1 MAATVDGRM
10 CRSGFAFL
18 AVAFSMVLP
27 ATSAAQSS
35 KERPFVEAVK
45 VETGPRVDG
54 VLDDAAWQ
62 TATPVD
68 TFTQQEPRLGQP
80 ATERTEVRIVY
91 DARTIYIGVRAFQPG
106 GVAVADEPGAAG
118 AGGAHAQHS
127 GAVVATEM
135 RRDSDR
141 LFDED
146 NFQVILDTFK
156 DSRNGYMFVTT
167 PLGAK
172 LEQQIFDEGEGG
184 GRGTTSNVNRNWD
197 GVWDAASQITDD
209 GWTAEIAIPTNTVR
223 FRSSDEQVWGV
234 NFLRHIRRK
243 NELDYWS
250 PIPRAYSLT
259 RVSLAGELRGLQGLN
274 LGMDLKLKPFVLAG
288 PRRRELSATNT
299 ATTWARDVGL
309 DARYGVTAGL
319 NLDVTL
325 NTDFAQ
331 VEVDDQQVNLTRF
344 GLFFPE
350 KRDFFLE
357 ASNFFTMGTGAS
369 FTSTPVQ
376 TDLFFSRKIG
386 LSDAGQPV
394 PILGGARLTG
404 KVGRHNIAVLD
415 VQTDEAF
422 GRAGDNF
429 FVSRYSRDVL
439 RRSRVGALF
448 INKESVDGSA
458 HYNRTMGVDGNFSLG
473 NSFQVNTYLAK
484 TLTNP
489 DQPWTGGRPIGEGDD
504 MAFYGRVAY
513 RDPKWQIWLNY
524 LDVQE
529 NFNPEAGFL
538 QRSGGHRTTKAYFSP
553 TPRPKRG
560 NIKLIEPMYVLT
572 YVTNQQGRLVGRLH
586 HLMVGTTLRDD
597 SFINVIYQK
606 NLDVLEQPFNIRP
619 GVRIPVG
626 GYSMDEWRLTYNT
639 SPGKKFFQRATWQAD
654 DFYAGTRR
662 SLQWG
667 VGARATSKLSAELN
681 YNRNDVKMPWGN
693 FLVNLTSLRVDYTF
707 SPRMT
712 VRSLTQYNTSTN
724 EISNNIRFNLIHR
737 PGSDLF
743 VVYNDLRQTGLP
755 ADVFA
760 QKDRQLVVKLNYL
773 IQK

>member
-1 MAATVDGRM
+1 MHRQALAFCAAVL
-10 CRSGFAFL
+10 AL
-18 AVAFSMVLP
+18 AVPSP
-27 ATSAAQSS
+27 ASAQPS
-35 KERPFVEAVK
+35 KERPFIQATRV
-45 VETGPRVDG
+45 TDGPRIDG
-54 VLDDAAWQ
+54 RLDDAAWQ
-62 TATPVD
+62 AATPVEG
-68 TFTQQEPRLGQP
+68 FTQQEPRLGEP

-91 DARTIYIGVRAFQPG
+91 DARTIYIAVHAYQAG
-106 GVAVADEPGAAG
+106 GVSVGGDPGAAG
-118 AGGAHAQHS
+118 AGHEHHEEAAGS
-127 GAVVATEM
+127 PRTVVATEM

-197 GVWDAASQITDD
+197 GVWDAAARITDD
-209 GWTAEIAIPTNTVR
+209 GWTAEMAIPTNTVR
-223 FRSSDEQVWGV
+223 FRPDTEQVWGV

-259 RVSLAGELRGLQGLN
+259 RVSLAGELRGLHDLN
-274 LGMDLKLKPFVLAG
+274 LGLDLKLKPFVLAG
-288 PRRRELSATNT
+288 PRRRDISASNRT
-299 ATTWARDVGL
+299 TTWARDVGL
-309 DARYGVTAGL
+309 DARYGVTPGL

-357 ASNFFTMGTGAS
+357 ASNFFAMGTGAS

-386 LSDAGQPV
+386 LSDTGQPV

-404 KVGRHNIAVLD
+404 KVGRNNIAMLD
-415 VQTDEAF
+415 VQTDSAF
-422 GRAGDNF
+422 GRPGDNF

-439 RRSRVGALF
+439 RRSRVGAIF
-448 INKESVDGSA
+448 VNKESVDGSA

-473 NSFQVNTYLAK
+473 NSIQANGYVAK

-489 DQPWTGGRPIGEGDD
+489 DQPWIGGRPIGEGND

-513 RDPKWQIWLNY
+513 RDPRWNLWVNV

-538 QRSGGHRTTKAYFSP
+538 QRTGGHRTSKFYVSP

-560 NIKLIEPMYVLT
+560 NIKVMEPMYVLT
-572 YVTNQQGRLVGRLH
+572 YITNREGRLVGRLH
-586 HLMVGTTLRDD
+586 HLMVGATLRDD
-597 SFINVIYQK
+597 SFINVIYQR

-619 GVRIPVG
+619 GVRIPIG
-626 GYSMDEWRLTYNT
+626 AYNMDEWRFTYNT
-639 SPGKKFFQRATWQAD
+639 SPGKRFFQRVTFAPDQ
-654 DFYAGTRR
+654 FYGGTRR
-662 SLQWG
+662 NLSYG

-712 VRSLTQYNTSTN
+712 IRSLTQYNTSTN

-743 VVYNDLRQTGLP
+743 VVYNDIRQTGLP
-755 ADVFA
+755 TDVFE

>member
-1 MAATVDGRM
+1 MCKTALVCLAA
-10 CRSGFAFL
+10 AFL
-18 AVAFSMVLP
+18 AAPSLSF
-27 ATSAAQSS
+27 AQQS
-35 KERPFVEAVK
+35 KERPFINAVR
-45 VETGPRVDG
+45 VETGPRIDG
-54 VLDDAAWQ
+54 VLDDAVWQ
-62 TATPVD
+62 QATPVE
-68 TFTQQEPRLGQP
+68 TFTQQEPNLGQP
-80 ATERTEVRIVY
+80 ASERTEVRVVFDERTLYIAVKAY
-91 DARTIYIGVRAFQPG
+91 QAGGVVAAGPAAADPHAEHRGDAAASPG
-106 GVAVADEPGAAG
+106 GRT
-118 AGGAHAQHS
+118 
-127 GAVVATEM
+127 VVATEM

-197 GVWDAASQITDD
+197 GVWDAAAKVTDE
-209 GWTAEIAIPTNTVR
+209 GWTAEMSIPTNTLR
-223 FRSSDEQVWGV
+223 FKPADQQTWGI
-234 NFLRHIRRK
+234 NFLRHNRRK
-243 NELDYWS
+243 NELDYWA

-259 RVSLAGELRGLQGLN
+259 RVSLAGELRGLEHLS
-274 LGMDLKLKPFVLAG
+274 LGWDLKLKPFIVAG
-288 PRRRELSATNT
+288 PRRRDLSATNS
-299 ATTWARDVGL
+299 TTSWTKDVGL

-319 NLDVTL
+319 NLDVTI

-357 ASNFFTMGTGAS
+357 ASNFFTMGTGAA

-386 LSDAGQPV
+386 LSDTGQPV

-404 KVGRHNIAVLD
+404 KMGKNNIAVLD
-415 VQTDEAF
+415 VQTDSAF
-422 GRAGDNF
+422 SKPGDNF
-429 FVSRYSRDVL
+429 FVGRYSRDVF
-439 RRSRVGALF
+439 RRSRIGAIF
-448 INKESVDGSA
+448 INKESGDGSQ
-458 HYNRTMGVDGNFSLG
+458 HFNRTVGLDGNFSLG
-473 NSFQVNTYLAK
+473 SNFQVNSYVAK
-484 TLTNP
+484 TATNP
-489 DQPWTGGRPIGEGDD
+489 DAPWLGGQPIGEGQD

-513 RDPKWQIWLNY
+513 RDPKWNLWVNY

-538 QRSGGHRTTKAYFSP
+538 QRTGGHRTTKAYFGP
-553 TPRPKRG
+553 TPRPKKGRV
-560 NIKLIEPMYVLT
+560 KVFEPMYVLT
-572 YVTNQQGRLVGRLH
+572 YTTDQGNRLVNRLH
-586 HLMVGTTLRDD
+586 HLMLGTTLRDD

-606 NLDVLEQPFNIRP
+606 HMDVLDLPFNIRP
-619 GVRIPVG
+619 NVRIPVG
-626 GYSMDEWRLTYNT
+626 AYNMDEWMLTYNT
-639 SPGKKFFQRATWQAD
+639 SPGKKFFQRVTWQPNE
-654 DFYAGTRR
+654 FYGGTRQ
-662 SLQWG
+662 SLSYA
-667 VGARATSKLSAELN
+667 VGARASSRLSSELQ
-681 YNRNDVKMPWGN
+681 YNRNDVKMPWGD
-693 FLVNLTSLRVDYTF
+693 FLVNLATLRVDYTF

-712 VRSLTQYNTSTN
+712 IRSLTQYNTSTN

-773 IQK
+773 VQK

>member
-1 MAATVDGRM
+1 MPASADPACRCLAA
-10 CRSGFAFL
+10 AL
-18 AVAFSMVLP
+18 AMLCWAVP
-27 ATSAAQSS
+27 AAAQPSR
-35 KERPFVEAVK
+35 ERPFIGAVRVEA
-45 VETGPRVDG
+45 GPRIDG
-54 VLDDAAWQ
+54 ALDDAAW
-62 TATPVD
+62 TAATPVD
-68 TFTQQEPRLGQP
+68 TFTQQEPNLGQP

-91 DARTIYIGVRAFQPG
+91 DARTIYIAVHAYQAG
-106 GVAVADEPGAAG
+106 GVSRGDDVPAV
-118 AGGAHAQHS
+118 AGGAHADHAGGQ
-127 GAVVATEM
+127 VVATEM

-184 GRGTTSNVNRNWD
+184 GRGGATANVNRNWD
-197 GVWDAASQITDD
+197 GVWDAAARITDD
-209 GWTAEIAIPTNTVR
+209 GWTAELAIPTNTLR
-223 FRSSDEQVWGV
+223 FRPTDEQTWGI

-259 RVSLAGELRGLQGLN
+259 RVSLAGELRGMQQLS
-274 LGMDLKLKPFVLAG
+274 LGWDLKLKPFVVAG
-288 PRRRELSATNT
+288 PRRRELSASNRS
-299 ATTWARDVGL
+299 TTWARDVGL
-309 DARYGVTAGL
+309 DARYGVSAGL

-376 TDLFFSRKIG
+376 TDLFFSRRIG
-386 LSDAGQPV
+386 LSDSGQPV

-404 KVGRHNIAVLD
+404 KVGRNNIAVLD

-422 GRAGDNF
+422 GRPGDNF

-439 RRSRVGALF
+439 RRSRVGAIF
-448 INKESVDGSA
+448 INKESVDGSP

-473 NSFQVNTYLAK
+473 NSFQVNSYVAK
-484 TLTNP
+484 TFTNP
-489 DQPWTGGRPIGEGDD
+489 DQPWLGGRPIGEGRD

-513 RDPKWQIWLNY
+513 RDPRWQLWLNY

-538 QRSGGHRTTKAYFSP
+538 QRSGGHRTTKAYLSP

-560 NIKLIEPMYVLT
+560 AIKVMEPMYVLT
-572 YVTNQQGRLVGRLH
+572 YTTDQGGRLVGRLH
-586 HLMVGTTLRDD
+586 HLMWGTTLRDD
-597 SFINVIYQK
+597 SFINVIYQR
-606 NLDVLEQPFNIRP
+606 NLDVLDQPFNIRP
-619 GVRIPVG
+619 DVRIPVG
-626 GYSMDEWRLTYNT
+626 SYNMHEWMFTYNT
-639 SPGKKFFQRATWQAD
+639 SPGKRFFQRVTFQPNE
-654 DFYAGTRR
+654 FYGGTRR
-662 SLQWG
+662 TLSYG
-667 VGARATSKLSAELN
+667 VGARASSQLSAELN
-681 YNRNDVKMPWGN
+681 YSRNDVKMPWGD

-712 VRSLTQYNTSTN
+712 IRSLTQYNTATH

>member
-1 MAATVDGRM
+1 MPRLTDPA
-10 CRSGFAFL
+10 CCL
-18 AVAFSMVLP
+18 AVLAAVLAAAVP
-27 ATSAAQSS
+27 AAAQSS
-35 KERPFVEAVK
+35 RERPFVQAVK
-45 VETGPRVDG
+45 VDTGPRVDG
-54 VLDDAAWQ
+54 ALDDEVWAR
-62 TATPVD
+62 ATPVD
-68 TFTQQEPRLGQP
+68 TFTQQEPNLGQP

-91 DARTIYIGVRAFQPG
+91 DARTIYIAVHAYQAG
-106 GVAVADEPGAAG
+106 GVTTAAEAPGAG
-118 AGGAHAQHS
+118 AGDHAQHT
-127 GAVVATEM
+127 GGVVATEM

-197 GVWDAASQITDD
+197 GVWDSAARITED
-209 GWTAEIAIPTNTVR
+209 GWTAEMAIPTNTLR
-223 FRSSDEQVWGV
+223 FRPTDEQTWGI
-234 NFLRHIRRK
+234 NFLRHIRRR

-250 PIPRAYSLT
+250 PIPRAYALT
-259 RVSLAGELRGLQGLN
+259 RVSLAGELRGLQNLN
-274 LGMDLKLKPFVLAG
+274 LGWDLKLKPFVVAG
-288 PRRRELSATNT
+288 PRRRELSAANRS
-299 ATTWARDVGL
+299 TTWAR
-309 DARYGVTAGL
+309 
-319 NLDVTL
+319 DVTL

-376 TDLFFSRKIG
+376 TDLFFSRRIG
-386 LSDAGQPV
+386 LSETGQPV
-394 PILGGARLTG
+394 PIQGGARLTG
-404 KVGRHNIAVLD
+404 KVGKNNIAVLD
-415 VQTDEAF
+415 VQTDDAF
-422 GRAGDNF
+422 SRPGDNF

-439 RRSRVGALF
+439 RRSRVGAIF
-448 INKESVDGSA
+448 INKESVDGSP

-473 NSFQVNTYLAK
+473 NSFQVNSYVAK

-489 DQPWTGGRPIGEGDD
+489 DQPWLGGRPIGEGDD

-513 RDPKWQIWLNY
+513 RDPRWSIWLNY

-553 TPRPKRG
+553 TPRPKKG
-560 NIKLIEPMYVLT
+560 AIKVMEPMYVLT
-572 YVTNQQGRLVGRLH
+572 YTTNQQGELVGRLH
-586 HLMVGTTLRDD
+586 HLMLGTTLRDD
-597 SFINVIYQK
+597 SFINVIYQR
-606 NLDVLEQPFNIRP
+606 NLDVLELPFNIRP
-619 GVRIPVG
+619 DVRIPIG
-626 GYSMDEWRLTYNT
+626 SYNMNEWMFTYNT
-639 SPGKKFFQRATWQAD
+639 SPGKRFFQRVTYQPN
-654 DFYAGTRR
+654 DFYGGTRK
-662 SLQWG
+662 SLSYG

-681 YNRNDVKMPWGN
+681 YNRNDVKMPWGD

-712 VRSLTQYNTSTN
+712 IRSLTQYNTSTH

-743 VVYNDLRQTGLP
+743 VVYNDLQQTGLP
-755 ADVFA
+755 ADIFP

>member
-1 MAATVDGRM
+1 MRRSAFWCLAA
-10 CRSGFAFL
+10 AFL
-18 AVAFSMVLP
+18 AAPSHSVAQP
-27 ATSAAQSS
+27 S
-35 KERPFVEAVK
+35 KERPFIQAAR
-45 VETGPRVDG
+45 VETGPRIDG

-62 TATPVD
+62 AATPVES
-68 TFTQQEPRLGQP
+68 FTQQEPNLGQP
-80 ATERTEVRIVY
+80 ATERTEVRVVF
-91 DARTIYIGVRAFQPG
+91 DERTIYIAVHAYQPG
-106 GVAVADEPGAAG
+106 GVAAAE
-118 AGGAHAQHS
+118 QS
-127 GAVVATEM
+127 GADPHAHHTGTVVATEM

-184 GRGTTSNVNRNWD
+184 GRGTTSNVNRNWE
-197 GVWDAASQITDD
+197 GVWDAAAKITDD
-209 GWTAEIAIPTNTVR
+209 GWTAEMAIPTNTLR
-223 FRSSDEQVWGV
+223 FRPTDEQTWGI

-243 NELDYWS
+243 NELDYWA
-250 PIPRAYSLT
+250 PIPRAYALT
-259 RVSLAGELRGLQGLN
+259 RVSLAGELRGLKNLN
-274 LGMDLKLKPFVLAG
+274 LGWDLKLKPFVVAG

-299 ATTWARDVGL
+299 STSWAKDVGL
-309 DARYGVTAGL
+309 DARWGVTAGL

-386 LSDAGQPV
+386 LSDTGQPV
-394 PILGGARLTG
+394 PILAGARLTG
-404 KVGRHNIAVLD
+404 KMGRNNLAVLD
-415 VQTDEAF
+415 VQTDSAF
-422 GRAGDNF
+422 GKPGDNF

-439 RRSRVGALF
+439 RRSRIGALF

-458 HYNRTMGVDGNFSLG
+458 HYNRTLGVDGNFTFG
-473 NSFQVNTYLAK
+473 NSFQVNGYMAK
-484 TLTNP
+484 TDTNA
-489 DQPWTGGRPIGEGDD
+489 DQPWLGGRPIGEGQD

-513 RDPKWQIWLNY
+513 RDPKWNLWVND

-538 QRSGGHRTTKAYFSP
+538 QRTGGHRTAKFYVSP

-560 NIKLIEPMYVLT
+560 QIKVMEPMYVLT
-572 YVTNQQGRLVGRLH
+572 YTTDQTNRLVNRLH
-586 HLMVGTTLRDD
+586 HLMWGVTLRNDT
-597 SFINVIYQK
+597 FINVIYQK
-606 NLDVLEQPFNIRP
+606 HMDVLDLPFNIRP
-619 GVRIPVG
+619 NVRIPIG
-626 GYSMDEWRLTYNT
+626 AYNMNEWMFTLNT
-639 SPGKKFFQRATWQAD
+639 SPGKRFFQRVTWQPN
-654 DFYAGTRR
+654 DFYGGTRR
-662 SLQWG
+662 SLSYA
-667 VGARATSKLSAELN
+667 VGARATSRLSSELQ
-681 YNRNDVKMPWGN
+681 YNRNDVQMPWGN
-693 FLVNLTSLRVDYTF
+693 FLVNLATLRVDYTF

-712 VRSLTQYNTSTN
+712 IRSLTQYNTSTN